1 MLKGKDFGSAIG
13 EAVQRKL
20 DAGFAKSKAEIAR
33 HFGMQPPSLSDWVKK
48 GSVAKDKLPEL
59 WRYFSDVAGPDHWGL
74 SASEWPS
81 GLSLLSNTQTSRT
94 QAESSLVENV
104 SPAPDV
110 KGRIPLISWIRAGQW
125 SEAVDIY
132 EPGYAERWLPHLKN
146 NGEHTYALR
155 VDGDSMTAP
164 YGKSYP
170 EGCIIF
176 VDPMRQS
183 PSSGERI
190 IAKLEGANQVT
201 FKTYVEDAGRCW
213 LKPLNPQHP
222 PIMEPFRVLGTVIG
236 KWEDD

>member
-1 MLKGKDFGSAIG
+1 MKTLAERLAEVRAEKGLTQGGLAKAAGLKNQSIIGNLESGHRKNSSHIPAIAAALGVSAMWLSSG
-13 EAVQRKL
+13 RGHRSESEAL
-20 DAGFAKSKAEIAR
+20 
-33 HFGMQPPSLSDWVKK
+33 
-48 GSVAKDKLPEL
+48 
-59 WRYFSDVAGPDHWGL
+59 
-74 SASEWPS
+74 
-81 GLSLLSNTQTSRT
+81 LLSPNIHLAQDTAQSRPY
-94 QAESSLVENV
+94 LVENV
-104 SPAPDV
+104 TPAPDI

-176 VDPMRQS
+176 VDPMRRS

-201 FKTYVEDAGRCW
+201 FKTYIEDAGRCW
-213 LKPLNPQHP
+213 LKPLNPQPP
-222 PIMEPFRVLGTVIG
+222 PIMDPFRVLGTVIG

>member
-1 MLKGKDFGSAIG
+1 MDITEIRRRRLRELIDTHFSGVAIRLANHLGMKPPQLHRWLAKGQGMREDSARAIEEKAG
-13 EAVQRKL
+13 LPKL
-20 DAGFAKSKAEIAR
+20 WLD
-33 HFGMQPPSLSDWVKK
+33 QDPDLSLS
-48 GSVAKDKLPEL
+48 
-59 WRYFSDVAGPDHWGL
+59 
-74 SASEWPS
+74 
-81 GLSLLSNTQTSRT
+81 SNTHLAQDAAQSQPYR
-94 QAESSLVENV
+94 VENTT
-104 SPAPDV
+104 PAPDV

-176 VDPMRQS
+176 VDPMRRS
-183 PSSGERI
+183 PNSGERI

-222 PIMEPFRVLGTVIG
+222 PIMDPFRVLGTVIG

>member
-1 MLKGKDFGSAIG
+1 MEKNDIAAARRALLQAEVNRQGLANVARAAGKPDRQINDMIAGRKSFGEKVAREIES
-13 EAVQRKL
+13 RL
-20 DAGFAKSKAEIAR
+20 RPDLHAGWLVSP
-33 HFGMQPPSLSDWVKK
+33 HLSLS
-48 GSVAKDKLPEL
+48 
-59 WRYFSDVAGPDHWGL
+59 
-74 SASEWPS
+74 
-81 GLSLLSNTQTSRT
+81 SNTHPSQES
-94 QAESSLVENV
+94 AESRLVENV
-104 SPAPDV
+104 IPAPDI
-110 KGRIPLISWIRAGQW
+110 KGRIPLISWVRAGEW

-132 EPGYAERWLPHLKN
+132 EPGYAERWLPHLKS

-170 EGCIIF
+170 DGCIIF
-176 VDPMRQS
+176 VDPMRRS
-183 PSSGERI
+183 PNSGERI

-201 FKTYVEDAGRCW
+201 FKTYVEDAGRRW

>member
-1 MLKGKDFGSAIG
+1 MNIFEIRRKRLRLLIDTDFAGVTKRCAEALGMPPPQLHRWLSTTTNSPRRIEEESARAIESKLKLPD
-13 EAVQRKL
+13 RWL
-20 DAGFAKSKAEIAR
+20 DDER
-33 HFGMQPPSLSDWVKK
+33 LSLS
-48 GSVAKDKLPEL
+48 
-59 WRYFSDVAGPDHWGL
+59 
-74 SASEWPS
+74 
-81 GLSLLSNTQTSRT
+81 SNTHPSQES
-94 QAESSLVENV
+94 AESRLVENV
-104 SPAPDV
+104 TPAPDI
-110 KGRIPLISWIRAGQW
+110 KGRIPLISWVRAGEW

-132 EPGYAERWLPHLKN
+132 EPGYAERWLPHLKR

-170 EGCIIF
+170 DGCIIF
-176 VDPMRQS
+176 VDPMRRS
-183 PSSGERI
+183 PNSGERI

-201 FKTYVEDAGRCW
+201 FKTYVEDAGRRW

>member
-1 MLKGKDFGSAIG
+1 MDIFETRRERLRLLIDTRFGRVTKRCADALGMPPPQLHRWLSLTTSSPRRIEEESARSI
-13 EAVQRKL
+13 EAKL
-20 DAGFAKSKAEIAR
+20 GLSERWLDDL
-33 HFGMQPPSLSDWVKK
+33 SLS
-48 GSVAKDKLPEL
+48 
-59 WRYFSDVAGPDHWGL
+59 
-74 SASEWPS
+74 
-81 GLSLLSNTQTSRT
+81 SNTHLAQDAAQSQPYR
-94 QAESSLVENV
+94 VENTT
-104 SPAPDV
+104 PAPDV

-176 VDPMRQS
+176 VDPMRRS
-183 PSSGERI
+183 PNSGERI

-222 PIMEPFRVLGTVIG
+222 PIMDPFRVLGTVIG